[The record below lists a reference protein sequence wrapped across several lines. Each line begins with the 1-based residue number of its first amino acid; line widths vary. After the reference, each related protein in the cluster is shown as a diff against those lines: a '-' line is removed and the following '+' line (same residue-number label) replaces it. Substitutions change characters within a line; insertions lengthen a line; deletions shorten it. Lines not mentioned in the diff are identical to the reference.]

1 MRRIFDI
8 AEFSD
13 VCNDLKGIVVGIPNN
28 SFAFRAELFI
38 IKQYNKGT
46 LIVSAYNNENE
57 IINGFSQ
64 DSRPITYTNLV
75 SDFELLTYYQ
85 FEDLKEFCRWYL
97 QQKGDEIWTTGNGL
111 KGKLVDLRDERDEIQ
126 WINENSSVEINTKE
140 EVKPT
145 RKRRDTLK
153 DVIEYLRRLDIIR
166 DCENSIRNY
175 SSPCLC
181 NDIFHQEL
189 AKYKDNLEKWLDE
202 EIE

>member
-1 MRRIFDI
+1 MRRISDI
-8 AEFSD
+8 SEFSTI
-13 VCNDLKGIVVGIPNN
+13 CNNLEGIIIGIPND
-28 SFAFRAELFI
+28 SFSYRAELYI
-38 IKQYNKGT
+38 IKQNNKGA
-46 LIVSAYNNENE
+46 LIVSAYNSEDE
-57 IINGFSQ
+57 TIHGFTQ
-64 DSRPITYTNLV
+64 DSKPTTFANLV
-75 SDFELLTYYQ
+75 SDFEMLTYYH

-97 QQKGDEIWTTGNGL
+97 QQQGDEIWTTSGGL
-111 KGKLVDLRDERDEIQ
+111 KGKLADLNDEIQ
-126 WINENSSVEINTKE
+126 WINEGISVELNTKE

-145 RKRRDTLK
+145 RKRRDVLK

-166 DCENSIRNY
+166 DCESSIRNY